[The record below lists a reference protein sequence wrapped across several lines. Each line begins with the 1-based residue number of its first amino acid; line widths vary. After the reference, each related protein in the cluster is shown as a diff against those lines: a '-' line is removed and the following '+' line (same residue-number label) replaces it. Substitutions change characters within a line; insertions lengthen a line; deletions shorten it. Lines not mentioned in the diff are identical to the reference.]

1 MTNYSL
7 GDCEDE
13 AVKTEISYQHD
24 GKMIGSR
31 TENDSYRCLVHD
43 KPCSLL
49 EEMQTQ
55 VVLENSDNY
64 VFVILF
70 MDLLQQLYQKSSV

>member
-1 MTNYSL
+1 
-7 GDCEDE
+7 
-13 AVKTEISYQHD
+13 
-24 GKMIGSR
+24 
-31 TENDSYRCLVHD
+31 
-43 KPCSLL
+43 
-49 EEMQTQ
+49 MQTQ